1 METSRLERFAKYARR
16 YLMDQVGNKLQQVL
30 APDSDA
36 RRYYPK
42 QIQVIEEEIQR
53 TQPLT
58 PKTYHLSPLAERVAY
73 TWFNRFCALRFMDVN
88 GYNKVNV
95 ISPLPGHFQPEILEE
110 AKAGH
115 IDETLV
121 QSKYRTLVFDLLS
134 GKETHPDP
142 QSEAYRILIRSV
154 CNYYANTM
162 PFLFERI
169 DDWTELLMPDD
180 LLSGNSI
187 LAYTREAMVP
197 GACKDV
203 EVIGWLYQYYIAEKK
218 SEVQEGVKKG
228 KKVQSKDIPAVTQL
242 FTPLWIVKYMVQ
254 NSLGRLWMD
263 TRPNSRLVD
272 TMEYYV
278 KPESDSN
285 SKRSN
290 GLIEISSP
298 EEIKFCD
305 PCCGSGHVL
314 TYAFDFL
321 YEIYSEEGYSP
332 TEIPKLIIERNL
344 YGIEIDERAAELSA
358 LALTMKAREKDKL
371 WFSRKIEPH
380 ICCLK
385 NIILSKDEIESYLDR
400 CGRDI
405 FTLNFERMLTQFEHA
420 DTYGSLIVP
429 YEQDIEGIRE
439 LLNAKDFSGDVFL
452 APTHNKV
459 LKLIDQ
465 ADYLST
471 KYQAVVTNPPY
482 LGTSGFGKE
491 KEDWFKTNYPYSRTD
506 LFAMFMERCL
516 DLSVKQGYIA
526 MINMQSWMF
535 LSSYEKLRKHLVKNY
550 EFKTMAHLG
559 PHAFDTI
566 PGEIVATTSF
576 VMSKSMPDGIH
587 GAYFR
592 LINGKSEE
600 QKRVLFLEALANPK
614 CGWFFSFK
622 ASDSYKLQ
630 GAPISYWI
638 KLSNI
643 ETQSNLGSIYVSGG
657 RMKTHNNDKFVRNV
671 WEICKSSTRW
681 VLYCNGGDNRK
692 YFGNV
697 INVIDWSLEAQDHYS
712 ELGGMVNRKFLGNE
726 GITWSLIGTGRVG
739 FRFKDSSHLYSS
751 GSPTIFINSLTYDDE
766 TLGFLNS
773 PISEYYLQAFNP
785 SINTTVHDV
794 LNIPFSFIGR
804 SQIKEH
810 VRFCVRISERDW
822 NSYETSWDFQLLPLL
837 AVRCQGLGV
846 RECYA
851 KMREQWIE
859 DTLKMQELEEENNRV
874 FIEAYGLQDEI
885 KPEVPLKEITLT
897 CNPFYRYGVNPEVL
911 GVRGE
916 VLGVREFPIN
926 EELEKRLLADTM
938 KELISYAVGC
948 MFGRY
953 SLDKPGLILANQ
965 GETLD
970 DYVVKVLGVSGLGVS
985 KGGSGEAAL
994 KHKTQNLKPSFMP
1007 DKDNVI
1013 PILEGEWFDD
1023 DIVNRFYTFLKVAFG
1038 AEHFSQNIG
1047 YIEEAIGKDIRTYF
1061 IKDFY
1066 NDHVKMYKK
1075 RPIYWLFSSP
1085 KGSFNA
1091 LVYMHRYTS
1100 DTASIVLSDYLREY
1114 VFKLKNK
1121 VAELSK
1127 IEEGGDSSQKEK
1139 IKARKEIDKIEQI
1152 ISELEYWE
1160 RDALYPTATQKISID
1175 LDDGVKVNYAKFS
1188 KVLKRIPGLE

>member
-1 METSRLERFAKYARR
+1 MDTTRLERFAKYARR
-16 YLMDQVGNKLQQVL
+16 YLMEQVGNKLQQVL

-42 QIQVIEEEIQR
+42 QVQAIEEELQR
-53 TQPLT
+53 SSLT
-58 PKTYHLSPLAERVAY
+58 PKTYHLSPLAEQVAY

-88 GYNKVNV
+88 AYNKVNV

-121 QSKYRTLVFDLLS
+121 NAKYRNLVFDLLS

-154 CNYYANTM
+154 CNYYAETM

-197 GACKDV
+197 GVCKDV

-218 SEVQEGVKKG
+218 TEVQDGVKKG

-242 FTPLWIVKYMVQ
+242 FTDHWIVQYMVE
-254 NSLGRLWMD
+254 NSLGSLWLNN
-263 TRPNSRLVD
+263 RPNSRLKDMMDYYGRYKHD
-272 TMEYYV
+272 TNQNRDNV
-278 KPESDSN
+278 LTK
-285 SKRSN
+285 
-290 GLIEISSP
+290 LSSP
-298 EEIKFCD
+298 EDITFCD
-305 PCCGSGHVL
+305 PCCGSGHIL
-314 TYAFDFL
+314 TYAFDLL

-332 TEIPKLIIERNL
+332 TEIPKLIIDKNL

-380 ICCLK
+380 VCCLK
-385 NIILSKDEIESYLDR
+385 NIRLSVDEIERYLGR

-429 YEQDIEGIRE
+429 HEQDIESIRD
-439 LLNAKDFSGDVFL
+439 LLNAKDFNGDVFL

-471 KYQAVVTNPPY
+471 KYQVVVTNPPY
-482 LGTSGFGKE
+482 LGKGMNQILSEYLKE
-491 KEDWFKTNYPYSRTD
+491 NFKDVKSD
-506 LFAMFMERCL
+506 LFSAFVCRCSML
-516 DLSVKQGYIA
+516 GLPDSYIGIMSPNVWMYIA
-526 MINMQSWMF
+526 T
-535 LSSYEKLRKHLVKNY
+535 YEKLRKWMVK
-550 EFKTMAHLG
+550 FKTLTNLVELPLSGFTGATVQICAYNFFNNNKPGVLGRYIRLVDFKGGATEMAKYARDAIAN
-559 PHAFDTI
+559 PNCEYFFRRTTSDYSKI
-566 PGEIVATTSF
+566 PGMPIAYWASPNVLLSF
-576 VMSKSMPDGIH
+576 
-587 GAYFR
+587 
-592 LINGKSEE
+592 
-600 QKRVLFLEALANPK
+600 QKNHSL
-614 CGWFFSFK
+614 G
-622 ASDSYKLQ
+622 DY
-630 GAPISYWI
+630 
-638 KLSNI
+638 I
-643 ETQSNLGSIYVSGG
+643 ETREGLTTGDNDVFLRLWAECSKTSVGFNIGSTKESVES
-657 RMKTHNNDKFVRNV
+657 KK
-671 WEICKSSTRW
+671 RW
-681 VLYCNGGDNRK
+681 FPYIKGGDYRK
-692 YFGNV
+692 WYGNLEYV
-697 INVIDWSLEAQDHYS
+697 VNWFNDGEELRENIDPATGRIRSHNYNGDYGFRQ
-712 ELGGMVNRKFLGNE
+712 GF
-726 GITWSLIGTGRVG
+726 TWSGVTIGKFSVRDVHKG
-739 FRFKDSSHLYSS
+739 FMFDAKGPMGFAKNDRDLSV
-751 GSPTIFINSLTYDDE
+751 IQC
-766 TLGFLNS
+766 FLNS
-773 PISEYYLQAFNP
+773 KTAELFLRILAPTLDFKLGQVMRLPFVLCDNP
-785 SINTTVHDV
+785 NIAKIHYTVYQTEKHDW
-794 LNIPFSFIGR
+794 
-804 SQIKEH
+804 
-810 VRFCVRISERDW
+810 D
-822 NSYETSWDFQLLPLL
+822 SYETSWDFQQYPLL
-837 AVRCQGLGV
+837 RARFEGLCL
-846 RECYA
+846 RECYT
-851 KMREQWIE
+851 KQREHWIE
-859 DTLKMQELEEENNRV
+859 NTLKMQELEEENNRI
-874 FIEAYGLQDEI
+874 FIDAYGLKGEI
-885 KPEVPLKEITLT
+885 EPKVSLKEITLT
-897 CNPFYRYGVNPEVL
+897 CNPYYRYGAEEVL
-911 GVRGE
+911 DAGRS
-916 VLGVREFPIN
+916 PQIA
-926 EELEKRLLADTM
+926 ELEKRLLADTM

-965 GETLD
+965 GETLG
-970 DYVVKVLGVSGLGVS
+970 DY
-985 KGGSGEAAL
+985 L
-994 KHKTQNLKPSFMP
+994 KQVPDPSFIP

-1013 PILEGEWFDD
+1013 PVLEREWFDD
-1023 DIVNRFYTFLKVAFG
+1023 DIVNRFYSFLKVAFG
-1038 AEHFSQNIG
+1038 SDHFSQNIG

-1091 LVYMHRYTS
+1091 LVYMHRYTP

-1121 VAELSK
+1121 VTELSK

-1160 RDALYPTATQKISID
+1160 QDALYPTATQKISID